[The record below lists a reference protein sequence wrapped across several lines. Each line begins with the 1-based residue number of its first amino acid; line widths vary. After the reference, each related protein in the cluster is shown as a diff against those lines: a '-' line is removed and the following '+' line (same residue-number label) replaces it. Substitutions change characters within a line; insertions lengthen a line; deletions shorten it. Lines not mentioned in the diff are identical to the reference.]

1 MTKIKYKYLN
11 MHSKCTPNINAI
23 SVAYNMQES
32 ASQIGV
38 RFTLQG
44 E

>member
-1 MTKIKYKYLN
+1 MPL
-11 MHSKCTPNINAI
+11 
-23 SVAYNMQES
+23 SVACNMQES